1 MMYFS
6 LSHLYLSLSRYLY
19 FLLNIENCDSTPYHA
34 HEFEG
39 MDVSILPGSLMKVGI
54 GNYLSREAA
63 KQDLAQIQSS
73 INQHAWIYAY

>member
-1 MMYFS
+1 MEDNATT
-6 LSHLYLSLSRYLY
+6 LAAELK
-19 FLLNIENCDSTPYHA
+19 A
-34 HEFEG
+34 EG

>member
-1 MMYFS
+1 
-6 LSHLYLSLSRYLY
+6 
-19 FLLNIENCDSTPYHA
+19 
-34 HEFEG
+34 
-39 MDVSILPGSLMKVGI
+39 VSILPGSLMKVGI